1 MQRPAQLAGP
11 SVSAHGMAIAELV
24 SRKEW
29 PGVLTDDDVARTVN
43 DPQGAPRPTE
53 NNPGTS

>member
-1 MQRPAQLAGP
+1 
-11 SVSAHGMAIAELV
+11 MAIAELV